1 MLNKKHIKELFLIT
15 IIHEC
20 TKNFQNRLNKLYL
33 FLGKSYVI
41 LHLMIK
47 HYCHC
52 LIATYEYC
60 FKLNFWN
67 LWNSQG
73 ERVISKN
80 YISNFANNCV
90 KICLSNMTEYAE
102 LDWVPMSYMRLY
114 SLIKYCSN
122 ALISDNRI
130 FHKIAWCY
138 ENWEFNIN
146 TILAQNKQ
154 LKEFIILYTL
164 DIVKQR
170 IFDQEGQEI
179 DDTCVNVENSR

>member
-15 IIHEC
+15 IIHKC
-20 TKNFQNRLNKLYL
+20 TKIFQNRLNKLYL

-73 ERVISKN
+73 EREWYQKTTSQILQTIVLKYVSVIWLNILNWTLSPN
-80 YISNFANNCV
+80 ELYEIIFFD
-90 KICLSNMTEYAE
+90 KI
-102 LDWVPMSYMRLY
+102 W
-114 SLIKYCSN
+114 SN

-130 FHKIAWCY
+130 IHKIAWCH

-154 LKEFIILYTL
+154 LKYCTL
-164 DIVKQR
+164 WTLWNKEYLIKKDKKYMIHV
-170 IFDQEGQEI
+170 
-179 DDTCVNVENSR
+179 